1 MQRMVGAP
9 SGAKG
14 GALRQMSQMLII
26 AAIVPCAFVACSK
39 PDSTD
44 ATEDAVRVR
53 TEAEMLE
60 RRRELLQRR
69 SLDRAPPPVEAITG
83 EVPEQVLETAML
95 ALEKLTGAL
104 RSDFETVKAEEII
117 WPDGALG
124 CPQRGMTYTQAPVPG
139 YHIVLQHNGR
149 QYDYRAG
156 GTRFLMLCLEPNEQ
170 IPSGIAAPVL

>member
-1 MQRMVGAP
+1 MHPMVGAP

-14 GALRQMSQMLII
+14 GALRRMCHVLLI
-26 AAIVPCAFVACSK
+26 ALFSCALLACSK
-39 PDSTD
+39 PDTTD

>member
-1 MQRMVGAP
+1 MHRMAGAP

-14 GALRQMSQMLII
+14 GALRRMGQVLIV
-26 AAIVPCAFVACSK
+26 ALVPFAFVACSK
-39 PDSTD
+39 PDTTD
-44 ATEDAVRVR
+44 ATEEAVRVR
-53 TEAEMLE
+53 TEAEMVE

-69 SLDRAPPPVEAITG
+69 TLDRAPPPVEAITG

-95 ALEKLTGAL
+95 ALEKLTGAS
-104 RSDFETVKAEEII
+104 RSGFETVKAEEII

-124 CPQRGMTYTQAPVPG
+124 CPQRGMTYTQEPVPG

-156 GTRFLMLCLEPNEQ
+156 GTRFLMLCLEPSGQ
-170 IPSGIAAPVL
+170 IPSGTTAPVL